1 MKKEPI
7 TILKGLHEHTT
18 YEVRGRE
25 VNRTTWMPLRGMRE
39 GCATSPGPFNVY
51 HATSIRIATE
61 TRQERARQPIGAP
74 WQWSRGN
81 SFPPKD
87 TKKASGNSSATR
99 VLRLTVV
106 LFADDTTLIGKKT
119 KIENGKQ
126 TAMEILGRFEKICQ
140 PDKEENLALGTANGI
155 RILGSYADRKIDLTM
170 RLQRMR
176 RAAFVVKKR
185 IKKTRLTKRQQGI
198 VAQTCVES
206 TALFDAAVRP
216 WYKSEIN
223 KLQREIDR

>member
-1 MKKEPI
+1 
-7 TILKGLHEHTT
+7 
-18 YEVRGRE
+18 
-25 VNRTTWMPLRGMRE
+25 
-39 GCATSPGPFNVY
+39 
-51 HATSIRIATE
+51 
-61 TRQERARQPIGAP
+61 
-74 WQWSRGN
+74 
-81 SFPPKD
+81 
-87 TKKASGNSSATR
+87 
-99 VLRLTVV
+99 
-106 LFADDTTLIGKKT
+106 
-119 KIENGKQ
+119 
-126 TAMEILGRFEKICQ
+126 MEILGRFEEICQ

-223 KLQREIDR
+223 KLQREIDRLYRFIWASRDKLPIKEMQEKSIKMFGVSKQLPMIVWN